1 LNDGSFIPY
10 PEHHILQ
17 IPPEIASIII
27 VFVLGFVFI
36 LCLGCGLGAHYLM
49 KRSEIK
55 NKANQLGVPIP
66 QAPNRSLC
74 KYGLFF
80 LIAFLLP
87 GALFTTPL
95 GSFYGMYILWYWVML
110 FVVAVPI
117 VLLYEHFTQMRQWA
131 KLLTKYEP
139 PLPDEL

>member
-1 LNDGSFIPY
+1 MSDIFLLPF
-10 PEHHILQ
+10 PECHLLQ
-17 IPPEIASIII
+17 IPPEIVSIVL
-27 VFVLGFVFI
+27 VFVFGFIFI

-55 NKANQLGVPIP
+55 NKANQLGVPMP

-95 GSFYGMYILWYWVML
+95 GSFYGMFVIWYWVLL

-117 VLLYEHFTQMRQWA
+117 VLIYEHFAQMRQWSES
-131 KLLTKYEP
+131 LRKYEP

>member
-1 LNDGSFIPY
+1 MSDIFLLNFSEY
-10 PEHHILQ
+10 HLLQ
-17 IPPEIASIII
+17 IPPEIASIVI
-27 VFVLGFVFI
+27 VFVGGFVFI

-55 NKANQLGVPIP
+55 NKANQLGVPMP

-87 GALFTTPL
+87 GALFTTPM
-95 GSFYGMYILWYWVML
+95 GSFYAMYILWYWVFL

-131 KLLTKYEP
+131 ELLTKYEP